1 MLGVTMYHVLLV
13 SGSALLIFS
22 FIWGYL
28 WLEVLRDPK
37 NELQSFY
44 VQSPSVHKAITA
56 LNKIWLPAL
65 LLGASLIAASL
76 FIPESNPV

>member
-1 MLGVTMYHVLLV
+1 MRHMLLV

-28 WLEVLRDPK
+28 WREVRCDPK
-37 NELQSFY
+37 DELQSFY
-44 VQSPSVHKAITA
+44 VRNPSVHKAITA

-65 LLGASLIAASL
+65 LLGATFIAVTF
-76 FIPESNPV
+76 FIPERNPV

>member
-1 MLGVTMYHVLLV
+1 MYYVLLI
-13 SGSALLIFS
+13 SGSTLLIFS

-28 WLEVLRDPK
+28 WLEVLSDPK

-44 VQSPSVHKAITA
+44 AQNRSVHKAITA

-65 LLGASLIAASL
+65 LLGASLITASF
-76 FIPESNPV
+76 FIS